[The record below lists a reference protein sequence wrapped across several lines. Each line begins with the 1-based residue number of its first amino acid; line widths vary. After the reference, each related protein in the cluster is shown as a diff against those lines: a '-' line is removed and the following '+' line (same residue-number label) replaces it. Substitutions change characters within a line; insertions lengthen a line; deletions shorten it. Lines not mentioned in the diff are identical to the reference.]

1 MKVLTGR
8 IQLENVYNHDM
19 HDMTDNLL
27 VSAAPSG

>member
-1 MKVLTGR
+1 MYLNS
-8 IQLENVYNHDM
+8 LNHENVYNDNM

>member
-1 MKVLTGR
+1 MYPNCLYR
-8 IQLENVYNHDM
+8 ENVYNHSM